1 MGVKMVKK
9 NMVEQQK
16 LLINFIKN
24 LNNGLLMNDIKNKKI
39 I

>member
-1 MGVKMVKK
+1 
-9 NMVEQQK
+9 MVEQQE

>member
-9 NMVEQQK
+9 NMVEQQE

>member
-1 MGVKMVKK
+1 MGVMMVKK
-9 NMVEQQK
+9 NMVEQQE